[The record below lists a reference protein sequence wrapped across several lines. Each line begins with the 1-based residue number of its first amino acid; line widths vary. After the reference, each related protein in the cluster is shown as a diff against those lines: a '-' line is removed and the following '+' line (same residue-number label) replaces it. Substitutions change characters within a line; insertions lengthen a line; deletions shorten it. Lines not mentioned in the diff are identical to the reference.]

1 MTVLTRGGVM
11 QVLKRESAMTARKNL
26 GRLLEEAYYR
36 GDEIVIERAGKPM
49 AVIISF
55 AEFEEFKQQR
65 KKDFEI
71 LGKVRAKNQGNKPE
85 KVEIAVDSAISEIRK
100 G

>member
-1 MTVLTRGGVM
+1 M
-11 QVLKRESAMTARKNL
+11 QVLKRESAMTARKNF

-36 GDEIVIERAGKPM
+36 GDEIIIERAGKPM

-65 KKDFEI
+65 EKDFEI
-71 LGKVRAKNQGNKPE
+71 LGKIRDKNQAIKPE
-85 KVEIAVDSAISEIRK
+85 EVETAVESAISEIRK

>member
-1 MTVLTRGGVM
+1 M